1 MRKPALYILLALAL
15 VLAAC
20 APVVSGSSA
29 RQPLLLPGPERVE
42 VHPGEGVFLL
52 SIRSPAELGF
62 RDVQLDG
69 LQWRPDAR
77 QRSSARSSRRLDP
90 APFRVPAHWRPESSP
105 RGSAPISHRLNLE
118 PGRVPAHWQVSTASP
133 RAVRQAGQ
141 QSLEV
146 VLQVAVPA
154 SAGLGPADLRVSL
167 EGRRNTAQL
176 TIPLRV
182 RQQLR

>member
-1 MRKPALYILLALAL
+1 MRKPALYILLGLAL

-29 RQPLLLPGPERVE
+29 RQPLLLGTERVE
-42 VHPGEGVFLL
+42 VHPGEDVFLL

-62 RDVQLDG
+62 RDVDLDG
-69 LQWRPDAR
+69 LQWRPESS
-77 QRSSARSSRRLDP
+77 QRSSAR
-90 APFRVPAHWRPESSP
+90 
-105 RGSAPISHRLNLE
+105 ISHRLNLE
-118 PGRVPAHWQVSTASP
+118 LVRVPAHWQVSIASA

-141 QSLEV
+141 QSIEV

>member
-29 RQPLLLPGPERVE
+29 RQPLLLPGTERVE
-42 VHPGEGVFLL
+42 VHPGEDVFLL

-62 RDVQLDG
+62 RDVDLDG
-69 LQWRPDAR
+69 LQWRPESS
-77 QRSSARSSRRLDP
+77 QRSSAR
-90 APFRVPAHWRPESSP
+90 
-105 RGSAPISHRLNLE
+105 ISHRLNLE
-118 PGRVPAHWQVSTASP
+118 LVRVPAHWQVSIASA

-141 QSLEV
+141 QSIEV